1 MRINT
6 NINAQNTLRNL
17 NNTTNMIAESTAKL
31 SSGFRINKASDD
43 AAGLAIANKLRN
55 TGAALTQASRNNDQA
70 SAMLQIADGGASQ
83 IASILDRMKELA
95 TQAASANVG
104 SDAGKLDAEYQQL
117 KSEITRIVN
126 TTVYQGQNLLDGT
139 AGGGVTV
146 TGASTAYSAGSDVSD
161 IKVLSSATGGITYTL
176 SAAAGSNGV
185 VQLKNGATVID
196 TVLAKDGA
204 QSLTFANAGVVVDTA
219 ASFKTSTSGLVAASF
234 DGKTVITA
242 AGAGGGL
249 NFVIDSTGNPTDMTK
264 DELNVSITGIATTG
278 LSNDL
283 NSQASAATAM
293 GQIDTELGNVATALG
308 TIGAAESRL
317 GYASQVIATKIQNYS
332 AAQSTIRDV
341 DMAAEMANF
350 SKSQILQQA
359 GTAMLAQANQSAQSV
374 LKLFQ

>member
-17 NNTTNMIAESTAKL
+17 NNTTNMIADSTAKL

-104 SDAGKLDAEYQQL
+104 TDAGKLDAEYQQL
-117 KSEITRIVN
+117 KSEIGRIVN
-126 TTVYQGQNLLDGT
+126 TTVYQGQNLLDGS
-139 AGGGVTV
+139 AGGGVTINA
-146 TGASTAYSAGSDVSD
+146 TSTAFGAGSDVDSV
-161 IKVLSSATGGITYTL
+161 KTLSNAVGGTTYTL
-176 SAAAGSNGV
+176 SSAAGTNGV
-185 VQLKNGATVID
+185 VQLKNGATVVD

-204 QSLTFANAGVVVDTA
+204 QSLTFANAGIVVNTA
-219 ASFKTSTSGLVAASF
+219 ASFHASNATTGAASF
-234 DGKTVITA
+234 DTKTAVTVT
-242 AGAGGGL
+242 GSGGGL
-249 NFVIDSTGNPTDMTK
+249 NFIIDATGNPSDTTK

-278 LSNDL
+278 LSHDL
-283 NSQASAATAM
+283 NTQASASSAM
-293 GQIDTELGNVATALG
+293 GDVDTLLGQVNTALG

-317 GYASQVIATKIQNYS
+317 GYASQATATKIQNYS
-332 AAQSTIRDV
+332 AAESTIRDV
-341 DMAAEMANF
+341 DMASEMANF
-350 SKSQILQQA
+350 SKDQILQQA

>member
-17 NNTTNMIAESTAKL
+17 NNTTNAIADSTAKL

-55 TGAALTQASRNNDQA
+55 TGAALSQASRNNDQA
-70 SAMLQIADGGASQ
+70 QAMLQIADGGAEQ
-83 IASILDRMKELA
+83 ISSILDRMKELA
-95 TQAASANVG
+95 TQGASANVG

-126 TTVYQGQNLLDGT
+126 TTVYQGQNLLNGT

-146 TGASTAYSAGSDVSD
+146 AAASTAYAAGSDVAD
-161 IKVLSSATGGITYTL
+161 VKVLANAVGGNTYTL

-185 VQLKNGATVID
+185 VQLKNGATVVD

-219 ASFKTSTSGLVAASF
+219 ASFKTSTSGAVAASF
-234 DGKTVITA
+234 DGKNIQTT

-249 NFVIDSTGNPTDMTK
+249 NFVIDATGNPTDTTK
-264 DELNVSITGIATTG
+264 DELNVSITGIDATG
-278 LSNDL
+278 LSHDL
-283 NSQASAATAM
+283 NSQSSAASAM
-293 GQIDTELGNVATALG
+293 G
-308 TIGAAESRL
+308 
-317 GYASQVIATKIQNYS
+317 
-332 AAQSTIRDV
+332 DV
-341 DMAAEMANF
+341 DTQSSVTSTTRSVRSAPRRAA
-350 SKSQILQQA
+350 
-359 GTAMLAQANQSAQSV
+359 
-374 LKLFQ
+374 

>member
-17 NNTTNMIAESTAKL
+17 NNTTNMIADSTAKL

-104 SDAGKLDAEYQQL
+104 ADAGKLDAEYQQL

-126 TTVYQGQNLLDGT
+126 TTVYQGQNLLDGS

-146 TGASTAYSAGSDVSD
+146 TGASTAYGAGSDIAD
-161 IKVLSSATGGITYTL
+161 IKTLSSATGGVTYTIS
-176 SAAAGSNGV
+176 SASGSNGV
-185 VQLKNGATVID
+185 VQLKNGAGTVID

-204 QSLTFANAGVVVDTA
+204 QSLTFANAGIVVDTA
-219 ASFKTSTSGLVAASF
+219 ASFHASTGAAAASF
-234 DGKTVITA
+234 DTKTVITA

-249 NFVIDSTGNPTDMTK
+249 NFIIDSTGNPTDTTK
-264 DELNVSITGIATTG
+264 DELNVSITGITTTV
-278 LSNDL
+278 LAHDL
-283 NSQASAATAM
+283 NSQASAASAM
-293 GQIDTELGNVATALG
+293 GEVDTELGNVATALG

-317 GYASQVIATKIQNYS
+317 GYASQVTAAKIQNYS
-332 AAQSTIRDV
+332 AAESTIRDV
-341 DMAAEMANF
+341 DMASEMANF
-350 SKSQILQQA
+350 SKDQILQQA

>member
-17 NNTTNMIAESTAKL
+17 NNTTNMIADSTAKL

-70 SAMLQIADGGASQ
+70 AAMLQIADGGASQ

-126 TTVYQGQNLLDGT
+126 TTVYQGQNLLDG
-139 AGGGVTV
+139 
-146 TGASTAYSAGSDVSD
+146 SAGSGVTINATSTAFNTGSDVDSV
-161 IKVLSSATGGITYTL
+161 KTLASAVGGTTYTL
-176 SAAAGSNGV
+176 SSAIGSNGV
-185 VQLKNGATVID
+185 VQLKNGAVVVD

-204 QSLTFANAGVVVDTA
+204 QSLTFANAGIVVNTA
-219 ASFKTSTSGLVAASF
+219 GSFHASTGAAAASF
-234 DGKTVITA
+234 DGKTAITV
-242 AGAGGGL
+242 AGVGGGL
-249 NFVIDSTGNPTDMTK
+249 NFVIDSTGNPTDTTK
-264 DELNVSITGIATTG
+264 DELNVVITGITTTS
-278 LSNDL
+278 LSHDL
-283 NSQASAATAM
+283 NSQANAALAM
-293 GQIDTELGNVATALG
+293 GEIDTELGTVATALG

-317 GYASQVIATKIQNYS
+317 GYASQVLAAKIQNYS
-332 AAQSTIRDV
+332 AAESTIRDV

-350 SKSQILQQA
+350 SKDQILQQA
-359 GTAMLAQANQSAQSV
+359 GTAMLAQANQSSQSI

>member
-17 NNTTNMIAESTAKL
+17 NNTTNMIADSTAKL

-70 SAMLQIADGGASQ
+70 AAMLQIADGGASQ

-126 TTVYQGQNLLDGT
+126 TTVYQGQNLLDG
-139 AGGGVTV
+139 
-146 TGASTAYSAGSDVSD
+146 SAGSGVTINATSTAFNTGSDVDSV
-161 IKVLSSATGGITYTL
+161 KTLASAVGGTTYTL
-176 SAAAGSNGV
+176 SSAIGSNGV
-185 VQLKNGATVID
+185 VQLKNGAVVVD

-204 QSLTFANAGVVVDTA
+204 QSLTFANAGIVVNTA
-219 ASFKTSTSGLVAASF
+219 GSFHASTGAAAASF
-234 DGKTVITA
+234 DGKTAITV
-242 AGAGGGL
+242 AGVGGGL
-249 NFVIDSTGNPTDMTK
+249 HFVIDSTGNPTDTTK
-264 DELNVSITGIATTG
+264 DELNVVITGITTTS
-278 LSNDL
+278 LSHDL
-283 NSQASAATAM
+283 NSQANAALAM
-293 GQIDTELGNVATALG
+293 GEIDTELGTVATALG

-317 GYASQVIATKIQNYS
+317 GYASQVLAAKIQNYS
-332 AAQSTIRDV
+332 AAESTIRDV

-350 SKSQILQQA
+350 SKDQILQQA
-359 GTAMLAQANQSAQSV
+359 GTAMLAQANQSSQSI